1 MTAREMSKYLRN
13 YLTAKGLTLSIAKS
27 TIGLPN
33 PQRKAHFSLW
43 YQGFCHPLKKLLKK
57 QRFALKKNVQEVA
70 RGSIRPRRSLTLPPR
85 LLEHASSGCA
95 ASTTCGGKRRQ
106 PSMPPP
112 ASRKQKRIPKP
123 CLWLCRRLK
132 IKLKLMLTKG
142 RIDRPRTCRASR
154 YAPCAM
160 RPGIFAV
167 GGRYGAGV
175 PSAAGCLYYPPQSS
189 RNRRSS
195 LHQRYPVHTRIKQV
209 RRTRRSLPARTSSP
223 IRFST
228 ARPTASFSRLEW

>member
-1 MTAREMSKYLRN
+1 
-13 YLTAKGLTLSIAKS
+13 
-27 TIGLPN
+27 
-33 PQRKAHFSLW
+33 
-43 YQGFCHPLKKLLKK
+43 
-57 QRFALKKNVQEVA
+57 
-70 RGSIRPRRSLTLPPR
+70 
-85 LLEHASSGCA
+85 
-95 ASTTCGGKRRQ
+95 
-106 PSMPPP
+106 
-112 ASRKQKRIPKP
+112 
-123 CLWLCRRLK
+123 
-132 IKLKLMLTKG
+132 MLTKG
-142 RIDRPRTCRASR
+142 RIDRPRTYRASR

-160 RPGIFAV
+160 RAWIFAV